1 MRARMIGRMQAAADF
16 LGPGA
21 IETNKYQSEIF
32 DLVKRRGVFGQR
44 IQQTPATGQPSRY
57 FEQTAIPTAGTT
69 DPRAIVATASQ
80 PERQEMVV
88 SLKCMVAQ
96 VNFGIF
102 DVEVNQQQGQF
113 AYLEAKDLTDGVDG
127 VLKLHDQ
134 QLWTG
139 NDTSLVMPTTNNYFG
154 VSGQIVN
161 ATFIEPQGASAV
173 VPGFTQNF
181 VIAASGSLIDG
192 IKTQVAGMVAR
203 TDFEVKPS
211 ALYANPVSLNLI
223 DQEAKTFQLYMNE
236 AEIQP
241 GVIVKAIPTQ
251 AGLLPLIPEPFV
263 TVSSPGQINPATN
276 SLYKQYEFLI
286 LSEEFIEYH
295 WLTTPVPRVF
305 QLGLVGNLAAQFV
318 ILKFG
323 AVVVKGASYAHAHG
337 YTVR

>member
-32 DLVKRRGVFGQR
+32 DMVKRRGVFGQR

-57 FEQTAIPTAGTT
+57 FEQTAIPGANNT
-69 DPRAIVATASQ
+69 DPRNIAAIATQ

-88 SLKCMVAQ
+88 NLKCMVGQ

-113 AYLEAKDLTDGVDG
+113 AFLEAKDLTDGVDG

-139 NDTSLVMPTTNNYFG
+139 NDTNLVMPTTLQYFG
-154 VSGQIVN
+154 VSGQILN
-161 ATFIEPQGASAV
+161 AAFIEPQGAAAV
-173 VPGFTQNF
+173 VPGFTQDF
-181 VIAASGSLIDG
+181 VISASGSIVDG
-192 IKTQVAGMVAR
+192 IKTQVSGMVAR

-211 ALYANPVSLNLI
+211 ALYANPVTLDLI
-223 DQEAKTFQLYMNE
+223 DREAKSFQLYYNE
-236 AEIQP
+236 TEIQP

-251 AGLLPLIPEPFV
+251 AGLLPLIPEAFI
-263 TVSSPGQINPATN
+263 TVSQSVGLNSVGQPN
-276 SLYKQYEFLI
+276 KQYEMLI
-286 LSEEFIEYH
+286 LSEEFVEYH

-323 AVVVKGASYAHAHG
+323 APVVKGASYAHSHG
-337 YTVR
+337 MTIR

>member
-32 DLVKRRGVFGQR
+32 DMVRRRGVFGQR

-57 FEQTAIPTAGTT
+57 FEETAIPTAGNT
-69 DPRAIVATASQ
+69 DPRVIAATASQ
-80 PERQEMVV
+80 PERQEMTV
-88 SLKCMVAQ
+88 SLKCMVSQ
-96 VNFGIF
+96 INFGIF

-113 AYLEAKDLTDGVDG
+113 AYLEAKDLTDSVDA

-139 NDTSLVMPTTNNYFG
+139 NDTSTVMPTTLQYFG
-154 VSGQIVN
+154 VSGQIAN
-161 ATFIEPQGASAV
+161 ATFIEPTGTTAV

-181 VIAASGSLIDG
+181 VVAASGSLIDA

-211 ALYANPVSLNLI
+211 AMYANPVTLDLI
-223 DQEAKTFQLYMNE
+223 DREAKTFQLYYNE
-236 AEIQP
+236 TEIQP

-251 AGLLPLIPEPFV
+251 AGLLPLIPEPFIPV
-263 TVSSPGQINPATN
+263 LQNAGISPLA
-276 SLYKQYEFLI
+276 QYEMFI
-286 LSEEFIEYH
+286 ISEEFIEYH

-318 ILKFG
+318 VLKFG
-323 AVVVKGASYAHAHG
+323 APVAKGASYAHSHG
-337 YTVR
+337 LTVR

>member
-57 FEQTAIPTAGTT
+57 FEQDAIPTASTT
-69 DPRAIVATASQ
+69 DPRVIAATASQ

-139 NDTSLVMPTTNNYFG
+139 NDTSLVMPTTLNYFG
-154 VSGQIVN
+154 VSGQILN
-161 ATFIEPQGASAV
+161 AAFLEPQGASAV

-211 ALYANPVSLNLI
+211 ALYANPVSLDLI
-223 DQEAKTFQLYMNE
+223 DREAKTFQLYYNE
-236 AEIQP
+236 TEIQP

-251 AGLLPLIPEPFV
+251 AGLLPLIPEAFI
-263 TVSSPGQINPATN
+263 TVSNSVGLNAAGQTN
-276 SLYKQYEFLI
+276 KQYEFLI
-286 LSEEFIEYH
+286 LSEDFVEYH

-323 AVVVKGASYAHAHG
+323 APVVKGASYAHSHG
-337 YTVR
+337 MTIR